1 MTLLLRTLFGSE
13 ASIVRDRG
21 FQLLLLVNLSPPLG
35 AALVSPLLNSLTSQ
49 YGVSEA
55 EIGLIMTMFTAP
67 SIVLIP
73 VIGLLADR
81 YGRKVIMLAGL
92 LLFGTSGT
100 ALAFTTNFSTVLAL
114 RFVQGIGFGA
124 LTPIIVTSIGDL
136 YEAGAEATAQGI
148 RFATTGLTLMLFPLL
163 GGVLVTIA
171 WNAPFV
177 LYAMPFPIALL
188 LYLYLEEPS
197 TADKA
202 VSSKTNIGDLVMHVR
217 RPQVAVLLVGRS
229 IPNFA
234 YISYLTYNSFI
245 VVRGVGGTPGQAGV
259 LVAVTSIAH
268 TVAATQAGRMTAHF
282 ETRLY
287 PLIGASIALG
297 GGLTLLGAA
306 PNLGIGLVA
315 GAAVGLGF
323 GISLSLYR
331 SIMTGIAPPALRGGV
346 VSIGSS
352 LGRITSTVAPIALG
366 ATVSV
371 GQSPLGF
378 ITTVR
383 WAIIGA
389 GITCAVSGIAAPI
402 IARRSPP
409 VERDSAATG
418 ADI

>member
-55 EIGLIMTMFTAP
+55 EIGLIMTTFTAP

-124 LTPIIVTSIGDL
+124 LTPIIVASIGDL

-197 TADKA
+197 TADEA